1 MPLYAYININ
11 LKVTLI
17 FLVTYLFLTLTPSNV
32 PFTPVVQ
39 VKISNR
45 NYDEV
50 DPSMSP
56 HKRNSFAIKKNGSN
70 LITNSFVSWV

>member
-32 PFTPVVQ
+32 PFTPVAQ

-45 NYDEV
+45 NYDEA

-56 HKRNSFAIKKNGSN
+56 HKRNYFPIKKNGSN